1 MRRGSNLNYITIYV
15 DSVTYAIKLKKLLSR
30 NGIESRLIKVED
42 KKGLSGC
49 LHGVTI
55 NRSNFL
61 SAVVIMKENN
71 IDYTIY
77 E

>member
-1 MRRGSNLNYITIYV
+1 MNYITIYV

-61 SAVVIMKENN
+61 NAVVIMKENN